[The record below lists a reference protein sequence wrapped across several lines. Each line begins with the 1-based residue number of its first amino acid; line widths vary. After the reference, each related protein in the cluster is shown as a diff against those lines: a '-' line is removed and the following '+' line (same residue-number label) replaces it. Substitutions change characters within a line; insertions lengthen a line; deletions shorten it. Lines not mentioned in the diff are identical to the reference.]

1 MNYSIIGTGNMAHFL
16 IVQLQAAGHHC
27 AGIWGRNEIAVN
39 EISSTFGI
47 PKHEH
52 LTAIPDETD
61 HCCFL
66 AINDGALSTVIEP
79 IYFQKS
85 ILIHCSGASP
95 ISLLEQH
102 AAHTSVFW
110 PIYSILK
117 TSIVVNKEIPIAVE
131 ANKPTS
137 EANIIALAKS
147 MSNKVFIA
155 NTKQR
160 QQLHLA
166 AVFVNNFSNHLMTIA
181 QELCL
186 EAQVPY
192 DALHAI
198 TNQTL
203 LRAQAESPKT
213 SQTGPA
219 IRGDEHTQQQ
229 QLALLT
235 QHPLWADIY
244 QSLSASIRKMYRSDA
259 D

>member
-27 AGIWGRNEIAVN
+27 AGIWGRNEIAAK

-47 PKHEH
+47 PIHERP
-52 LTAIPDETD
+52 TAIPDETS

-66 AINDGALSTVIEP
+66 AINDGAISTVIET

-102 AAHTSVFW
+102 AANSGVFW

-117 TSIVVNKEIPIAVE
+117 WSVAVNRQIPIAIE
-131 ANKPTS
+131 AKGSCTES
-137 EANIIALAKS
+137 MMLALANS
-147 MSNKVFIA
+147 IS
-155 NTKQR
+155 TKAFVAHYEQR

-203 LRAQAESPKT
+203 LKAQAENPRT

-229 QLALLT
+229 QLALLSK
-235 QHPLWADIY
+235 HPLWADIY
-244 QSLSASIRKMYRSDA
+244 ESLSASIRKMYRSDA